1 MSTRNISLPE
11 AAALAAKALANHK
24 ASPANAALVAE
35 ALVAAEADGL
45 KGHGLS
51 RLPSYCGQSA
61 SGKVDGFAR
70 PEAVRVAAA
79 AIKVDAR
86 NGFAYPALRLAI
98 EKLAGLTEKTG
109 IAVAAVTNSHHC
121 GVAGHHVEALAR
133 KGLCGL
139 LFANTPQ
146 AIAPWGGSR
155 GVFGTNPIAFA
166 APRAGDDPLVIDLS
180 LSKAARGKIMFARQ
194 EGASIPEGWA
204 LDANGAP
211 TTDPD
216 AALAGTMLPMGEA
229 KGAALVM
236 MVEILAA
243 ALTASNFGYEA
254 SSFFA
259 AQGPPPGVGQ
269 LLIALAPDPLSGGR
283 YESRRVRPDRGGVGA
298 GQYAAAGRQAPCF
311 PTTGRK
317 RRLAVDR
324 TTIRSIDA
332 SLCLRPEQISK
343 FFLPN
348 SRRRT
353 K

>member
-1 MSTRNISLPE
+1 MSTRNISLSE
-11 AAALAAKALANHK
+11 ATSLAVKALTNHK
-24 ASPANAALVAE
+24 TSAENAAMVAE

-70 PEAVRVAAA
+70 PEAVQVAAA

-86 NGFAYPALRLAI
+86 HGFAYPALRLAI
-98 EKLAGLTEKTG
+98 EKLSVLTSHTG

-155 GVFGTNPIAFA
+155 GVFGTNPICFA
-166 APRAGDDPLVIDLS
+166 APRIGKDPLVIDLS
-180 LSKAARGKIMFARQ
+180 LSKVARGKIMFAQQ
-194 EGASIPEGWA
+194 EGKRIPEGWA
-204 LDANGAP
+204 LDSNGAP

-216 AALAGTMLPMGEA
+216 AALTGTMLPMGGA

-243 ALTASNFGYEA
+243 ALTAANFGYEA

-259 AQGPPPGVGQ
+259 AEGSPPSVGQ
-269 LLIALAPDPLSGGR
+269 LLITLAPEPLSGAR
-283 YESRRVRPDRGGVGA
+283 FDSRMAALIEAVL
-298 GQYAAAGRQAPCF
+298 GQGNTRLP
-311 PTTGRK
+311 GD
-317 RRLAVDR
+317 RRLVSRQQAKSEGLRLTEQQYDQLM
-324 TTIRSIDA
+324 
-332 SLCLRPEQISK
+332 SLCS
-343 FFLPN
+343 
-348 SRRRT
+348 
-353 K
+353 

>member
-1 MSTRNISLPE
+1 MSVRNISLTE
-11 AAALAAKALANHK
+11 ATELAVKALSNHK
-24 ASPANAALVAE
+24 TSHENAVLVGE

-61 SGKVDGFAR
+61 SGKVDGFAH
-70 PEAVRVAAA
+70 PEASHIAAA
-79 AIKVDAR
+79 AISVDAR
-86 NGFAYPALRLAI
+86 HGFAYPALSLAI
-98 EKLAGLTEKTG
+98 EKLAGLTPETG
-109 IAVAAVTNSHHC
+109 IAVAAVSNSHHC

-166 APRAGDDPLVIDLS
+166 APRTGSDPLVIDLS
-180 LSKAARGKIMFARQ
+180 LSKVARGKIMFAQQ
-194 EGASIPEGWA
+194 EGKSIPEGWA
-204 LDANGAP
+204 LDSKGAP
-211 TTDPD
+211 TTDPE

-259 AQGPPPGVGQ
+259 ADGSPPSVGQ
-269 LLIALAPDPLSGGR
+269 LLISMAPGPLSGGR
-283 YESRRVRPDRGGVGA
+283 YESRMATLIETVL
-298 GQYAAAGRQAPCF
+298 GQDDTRLPGD
-311 PTTGRK
+311 
-317 RRLAVDR
+317 RRLISRQQAKSEGLRLTDQQYDQVMN
-324 TTIRSIDA
+324 
-332 SLCLRPEQISK
+332 LCS
-343 FFLPN
+343 
-348 SRRRT
+348 
-353 K
+353 